1 MRLWWHILL
10 VGIGIALAFA
20 CKPAPSDVAPAP
32 TTPATPATPPPAQP
46 SPTALLK
53 GVSLSPRSFQGADF
67 TSFFAEA
74 KEAGTIVA
82 WAGNWQELGMEKGG
96 PTVVA
101 ELSKTYGYTPVI
113 EAQFFT
119 QSTGTLL
126 RPLDEAARQAYT
138 AAAAAFSEKY
148 RPKYLGLGI
157 EVNILYEK
165 SPADFETFVEFFGEV
180 YDAVKGKSPSTKIFP
195 TFQLERMKGLHGGI
209 FGGRNDP
216 AQAQW
221 ALLDR
226 FPKADLAAFT
236 TYPGLVFLDPSEIPV
251 DYYAEIRAHTSKPVA
266 FTEIGWHSAA
276 SPVGWES
283 SEAEQA
289 EFVARFYALT
299 QGVAPELAIWS
310 FLYDP
315 KTVEPFNSMGLRRP
329 DGTARPAWEAWIT
342 SK

>member
-1 MRLWWHILL
+1 MRLLWLFLL
-10 VGIGIALAFA
+10 VGIGIALAVA
-20 CKPAPSDVAPAP
+20 CKPAAPEPTPPAAPA
-32 TTPATPATPPPAQP
+32 TSPPAQP
-46 SPTALLK
+46 SPTVLLK

-67 TSFFAEA
+67 TNFFAEA
-74 KEAGTIVA
+74 KEAGTVVA
-82 WAGNWQELGMEKGG
+82 WAGGWQELGVEKGG

-101 ELSKTYGYTPVI
+101 ELAKTYGYTPVI

-126 RPLDEAARQAYT
+126 RPLDEAARKAYT

-157 EVNILYEK
+157 EVNMLYEK
-165 SPADFETFVEFFGEV
+165 SPADFEAFAEFFGEV
-180 YDAVKGKSPSTKIFP
+180 YDAVKAKSPSTKIFP

-236 TYPGLVFLDPSEIPV
+236 TYPGLVLKDPSEIPA
-251 DYYAEIRAHTSKPVA
+251 DYYTEIRAHTSKPVA

-276 SPVGWES
+276 SPAGWES

-289 EFVARFYALT
+289 EFVTRFFAL
-299 QGVAPELAIWS
+299 AKDLEPELAIWS

-329 DGTARPAWEAWIT
+329 DGTARPAWEAWT
-342 SK
+342 SSK